1 MFHRNDLDIFCNI
14 PVLSKSGI
22 SNMIFNIFDVYI
34 CQLIPEGLR
43 YMLIDVELRT
53 LELQG

>member
-53 LELQG
+53 LEHQG